1 MITALG
7 SLVLGLVLL
16 LWSADKFVEG
26 ASGVARY
33 AGLSPLLIGILIVG
47 FGTSAPE
54 LIVSVTA
61 ALNKSTSIAIGNAYG
76 SNIVNIGLILG
87 LTAVI
92 KPVRVGSQVLKKE
105 LPILFSITLISFFLI
120 MDCKISRQEAAVL
133 LILFSVLMAWSF
145 FQDKKKGVDNFDTEV
160 KDSLS
165 LTLPDLKQSVFFTV
179 LGLAILIISSKLLV
193 FGAVFLAKKA
203 GISDLVIGLTIIAL
217 GTSLPELASSVAAAF
232 KGKHD
237 IALGNIIGS
246 NLFNSLAVTG
256 LAFLVHPSDFPK
268 EVVTRDFIFMIF
280 LTAMVF
286 ITGFGFK
293 KPGKINRYEGFFLM
307 CVYLLYLGTL
317 VFFSGLNV

>member
-1 MITALG
+1 MFTAIAC
-7 SLVLGLVLL
+7 LVSGLVLL

-26 ASGVARY
+26 ASGVAEY

-76 SNIVNIGLILG
+76 SNIANIGLILG
-87 LTAVI
+87 ITALI
-92 KPVRVGSQVLKKE
+92 KPVKVGSQVLKKE
-105 LPILFSITLISFFLI
+105 LPILFSITLFSFLLI
-120 MDCKISRQEAAVL
+120 FDFKISRVEALFL
-133 LILFSVLMAWSF
+133 LILFSILMWWSF
-145 FQDKKKGVDNFDTEV
+145 FQDKKKGLDNFDTEV

-165 LTLPDLKQSVFFTV
+165 LKKLSLKKSVFFTIT
-179 LGLAILIISSKLLV
+179 GLLLLIVSSRLLV

-203 GISDLVIGLTIIAL
+203 GISDLLIGLTIIAL

-246 NLFNSLAVTG
+246 NLFNTLAVTG
-256 LAFLVHPSDFPK
+256 LAFFVYPSDFPG
-268 EVVTRDFIFMIF
+268 EVLSRDFVFMLF
-280 LTAMVF
+280 LTAMIF

-293 KPGKINRYEGFFLM
+293 RQGRINRFEGFLLLCIYFIYIG
-307 CVYLLYLGTL
+307 YLI
-317 VFFSGLNV
+317 FSQV

>member
-1 MITALG
+1 MFTAI
-7 SLVLGLVLL
+7 SCLVSGLVLL

-26 ASGVARY
+26 ASGVAEY

-76 SNIVNIGLILG
+76 SNIANIGLILG
-87 LTAVI
+87 ITALI

-105 LPILFSITLISFFLI
+105 LPILFSITLFSFLLI
-120 MDCKISRQEAAVL
+120 FDFKISRVEALFL
-133 LILFSVLMAWSF
+133 LILFSILMWWSF
-145 FQDKKKGVDNFDTEV
+145 FQDKKKGLDNFDTEV

-165 LTLPDLKQSVFFTV
+165 LKTLSLKKSVFFTIT
-179 LGLAILIISSKLLV
+179 GLLLLIVSSRLLV

-203 GISDLVIGLTIIAL
+203 GISDLLIGLTIIAL

-246 NLFNSLAVTG
+246 NLFNTLAVTG
-256 LAFLVHPSDFPK
+256 LAFFVYPSDFPG
-268 EVVTRDFIFMIF
+268 EVLSRDFVFMLF
-280 LTAMVF
+280 LTAMIF

-293 KPGKINRYEGFFLM
+293 RQGRINRFEGFLLLCIYFIYIG
-307 CVYLLYLGTL
+307 YLI
-317 VFFSGLNV
+317 FSQV